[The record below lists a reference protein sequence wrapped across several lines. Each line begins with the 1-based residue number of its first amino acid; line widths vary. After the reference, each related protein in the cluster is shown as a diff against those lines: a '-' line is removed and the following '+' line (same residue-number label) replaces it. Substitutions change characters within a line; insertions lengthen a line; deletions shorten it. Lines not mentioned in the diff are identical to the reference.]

1 MDFTLNEEQK
11 MVKTNV
17 REFMEKEVAPV
28 ADKRDRE
35 GPLTREEIISWRK
48 KLEPV
53 LPYNV
58 EGLTGVM
65 GGGEGVDVIAF
76 AITVEEHFGAWAG
89 LAGAVGMASM
99 SMMALVSPKKMRE
112 KILPRLNAGELIGC
126 IAISEP
132 NAGSDNRAM
141 QTKAVLDGD
150 CYVINGTK
158 TWITD
163 GPVSDFCVLFAK
175 DETGERQMFLVDR
188 EESPYQSSD
197 LPKVGW
203 HACPTG
209 ELYFDNCRVPK
220 ENNVMAIINEMM
232 STGKV
237 DELVRDLGVSLETLP
252 METMGSLMNL
262 LGLGP
267 LTLALA
273 AMRFGMA
280 LGGVGVSQR
289 ATDASIN
296 YAKERVQFDRPIG
309 KFQLVQ
315 NMIVEMLTLTEAMR
329 FFAYRAVDTLSRGAP
344 ETRLHTSMAKAFN
357 CENAL
362 RVATLGVKVH
372 GGMGLSQ
379 ELPMERYFR
388 DAVMLTVPDGT
399 NEINRL
405 VAGREILGISAYV

>member
-65 GGGEGVDVIAF
+65 GGGEGVDVIAL
-76 AITVEEHFGAWAG
+76 AIIGEELFGAWGG
-89 LAGAVGMASM
+89 LAGAVAMASAM

-126 IAISEP
+126 IAITEP

-141 QTKAVLDGD
+141 QTRAVLDGD

-209 ELYFDNCRVPK
+209 KLYFDNCRVPK

-232 STGKV
+232 STSKV
-237 DELVRDLGVSLETLP
+237 DELARDLGISLETLP
-252 METMGSLMNL
+252 MKTMGSLMNL
-262 LGLGP
+262 LGWVR
-267 LTLALA
+267 LT
-273 AMRFGMA
+273 
-280 LGGVGVSQR
+280 
-289 ATDASIN
+289 
-296 YAKERVQFDRPIG
+296 
-309 KFQLVQ
+309 
-315 NMIVEMLTLTEAMR
+315 
-329 FFAYRAVDTLSRGAP
+329 
-344 ETRLHTSMAKAFN
+344 
-357 CENAL
+357 
-362 RVATLGVKVH
+362 
-372 GGMGLSQ
+372 
-379 ELPMERYFR
+379 
-388 DAVMLTVPDGT
+388 
-399 NEINRL
+399 
-405 VAGREILGISAYV
+405 

>member
-65 GGGEGVDVIAF
+65 GVEKGLTFIALAIIGE
-76 AITVEEHFGAWAG
+76 ELFGAWGG
-89 LAGAVGMASM
+89 LAGAVAMASAM

-141 QTKAVLDGD
+141 QTRAVLDGD

-163 GPVSDFCVLFAK
+163 G
-175 DETGERQMFLVDR
+175 LV
-188 EESPYQSSD
+188 
-197 LPKVGW
+197 
-203 HACPTG
+203 
-209 ELYFDNCRVPK
+209 
-220 ENNVMAIINEMM
+220 
-232 STGKV
+232 
-237 DELVRDLGVSLETLP
+237 
-252 METMGSLMNL
+252 
-262 LGLGP
+262 
-267 LTLALA
+267 
-273 AMRFGMA
+273 
-280 LGGVGVSQR
+280 
-289 ATDASIN
+289 
-296 YAKERVQFDRPIG
+296 
-309 KFQLVQ
+309 
-315 NMIVEMLTLTEAMR
+315 
-329 FFAYRAVDTLSRGAP
+329 
-344 ETRLHTSMAKAFN
+344 
-357 CENAL
+357 
-362 RVATLGVKVH
+362 
-372 GGMGLSQ
+372 
-379 ELPMERYFR
+379 
-388 DAVMLTVPDGT
+388 
-399 NEINRL
+399 
-405 VAGREILGISAYV
+405 